1 MGERESKVKDLEEKL
16 KRGELTPK
24 EVKKNLKERGLV
36 GQESWKW
43 RVSYLFIMIA
53 YFVLCPMPLPLKSQ
67 LQRIPFPIVVIYGS
81 LIPLGIGT
89 LLAIWM
95 HITHSKKGGL
105 KGSDETVIFYR
116 DSPYNVMRH
125 PGIFGIMM
133 WLIFLPIII
142 SNYVPFTFLSVIG
155 IILVI
160 GYHYYMVYVEE
171 KFNTMKWGD
180 EYIQYMKEVPRFNAI
195 LVLGVIVV
203 VAALWIWDYLAL
215 LLTGFIQA

>member
-1 MGERESKVKDLEEKL
+1 
-16 KRGELTPK
+16 
-24 EVKKNLKERGLV
+24 
-36 GQESWKW
+36 
-43 RVSYLFIMIA
+43 MIA

-105 KGSDETVIFYR
+105 KGSDETVIFLQRCTIQCYEAPWYFWYY
-116 DSPYNVMRH
+116 DVAY
-125 PGIFGIMM
+125 
-133 WLIFLPIII
+133 FLPIII

-171 KFNTMKWGD
+171 KVNMMKWGD